1 MIKLKN
7 ILTEKPKTYDVV
19 TTWWKV
25 WIEGYK
31 EPLTLIGKNEKSVKE
46 TVHAMAY
53 PAKIKIKRIKKIRQ
67 DIG

>member
-25 WIEGYK
+25 WIDGYK